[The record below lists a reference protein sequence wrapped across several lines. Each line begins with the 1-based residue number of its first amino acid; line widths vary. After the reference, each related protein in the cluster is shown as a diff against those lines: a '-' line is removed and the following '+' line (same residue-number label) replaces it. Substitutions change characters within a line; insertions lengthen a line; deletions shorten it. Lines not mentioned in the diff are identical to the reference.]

1 MKFPALLPISTVLPD
16 LGGYDT
22 IIDVRSPSEFA
33 EDHIPGA
40 INCPV
45 LDDAERAEIG
55 TLYKQASPFEA
66 KKKGAALVA
75 RNIGK
80 HLENTLLDKP
90 RDWKP
95 LIYCWRGGNRSGA
108 MAHIL
113 AKVGWQAVQLDGGY
127 KEYRRQ
133 VNQALAELPARFRF
147 IVVCGTTGSGKSR
160 LLQTLARH
168 GAQVLDLELLA
179 AHRGSVLGHLPSEPQ
194 PSQKMFE
201 SRLWHALQGFDPS
214 RPVYVES
221 ESKKVGNLR
230 VPEALMEKIRASEC
244 VSVQLSQA
252 GRVALLME
260 DYVHFVEAPE
270 ALNSRLDCL
279 AMLYGRD
286 KISHWQQLA
295 LEGKMQSLVEEL
307 LTDHYDPA
315 YNKSIRRNFTRFGD
329 AMVLEITGISAQ
341 AFDAAAGTLLM
352 ADRDSLS

>member
-1 MKFPALLPISTVLPD
+1 
-16 LGGYDT
+16 
-22 IIDVRSPSEFA
+22 
-33 EDHIPGA
+33 
-40 INCPV
+40 
-45 LDDAERAEIG
+45 
-55 TLYKQASPFEA
+55 
-66 KKKGAALVA
+66 
-75 RNIGK
+75 
-80 HLENTLLDKP
+80 
-90 RDWKP
+90 
-95 LIYCWRGGNRSGA
+95 

-113 AKVGWQAVQLDGGY
+113 SKVGWQAVQLDGGY

-133 VNQALAELPARFRF
+133 VNQALAELPAQFRF

-160 LLQTLARH
+160 LLQTLDRH
-168 GAQVLDLELLA
+168 GAQVLDLEQLA

-201 SRLWHALQGFDPS
+201 SRLWHGLQGFDPS

-252 GRVALLME
+252 DRVALLME
-260 DYVHFVEAPE
+260 DYAHFVEAPE
-270 ALNSRLDCL
+270 ALNVRLDCL

-286 KISHWQQLA
+286 KINHWQQLA
-295 LEGKMQSLVEEL
+295 LEERMQPLVEEL

-329 AMVLEITGISAQ
+329 AMVLEIRDISAG
-341 AFDAAAGTLLM
+341 AFDEAATTLLA
-352 ADRDSLS
+352 ADRVIS